1 MAAIALRH
9 CLREGHLFV
18 LSTQARAPL
27 VLWKCEFTILESY
40 RGATFFQRKKMVY
53 LGIFLRPIN
62 FLSSV
67 VVAKFECYIYVFL
80 LTFLYI
86 LTEVDRSL
94 ANGNNIK
101 EEK

>member
-1 MAAIALRH
+1 
-9 CLREGHLFV
+9 LFV